1 MSSQRQ
7 YDDLNQMVEQV
18 VDQGVDA
25 CSERACVAILD
36 DDMNIARAVAAAL
49 AALPIEVRV
58 YTSKAEFTS
67 ALADLNTRV
76 GCTLVDLRLAEEYGL
91 EIIQAMSIDE
101 SSLHRPNIIISG
113 YADVSN
119 TLEAMTLGCWT
130 VLQKPIDIGLL
141 RQTVDDACHWSRAN
155 RRRIALDCEARRV
168 WSTINEK
175 ERSTIEM
182 ILDGLPNKTVA
193 ARLGVS
199 IRTVENRRKQIFMKL
214 GISSVAQLGRI
225 VATIDMDA
233 ARPRVAGRNRITDYR
248 IDHEPQ
254 NATSRIPGFTHA
266 IGLERMIAPELLS

>member
-1 MSSQRQ
+1 MSSQQ
-7 YDDLNQMVEQV
+7 SYDDLNHMVEKV
-18 VDQGVDA
+18 VEHGVEVCD
-25 CSERACVAILD
+25 ERACVAILD
-36 DDMNIARAVAAAL
+36 DDLPIARAVAAAL
-49 AALPIEVRV
+49 AALPVEVRL
-58 YTSKAEFTS
+58 YASKAEFTA
-67 ALADLNTRV
+67 ALTDLNTRV

-91 EIIQAMSIDE
+91 EVIHAMSSDE
-101 SSLHRPNIIISG
+101 ASLHRPNIIISG

-130 VLQKPIDIGLL
+130 VLQKPIEIELL
-141 RQTVDDACHWSRAN
+141 RQTVDEACRWSRTN

-175 ERSTIEM
+175 ERSTIGM

-199 IRTVENRRKQIFMKL
+199 IRTVENRRKQIFTKL

-233 ARPRVAGRNRITDYR
+233 ARSRSAGRNRITDYR
-248 IDHEPQ
+248 IDHESQRGP
-254 NATSRIPGFTHA
+254 SRIPGYAHA
-266 IGLERMIAPELLS
+266 VGLERMTSPELLS

>member
-1 MSSQRQ
+1 MSSQQ
-7 YDDLNQMVEQV
+7 SYDDLNHMVEQV
-18 VDQGVDA
+18 VDHGVEV
-25 CSERACVAILD
+25 CGERACVAILD
-36 DDMNIARAVAAAL
+36 DDLHIARAVAAAL
-49 AALPIEVRV
+49 AALPIEVRL
-58 YTSKAEFTS
+58 YTSKAEFTA
-67 ALADLNTRV
+67 ALADLNARV

-91 EIIQAMSIDE
+91 EVIHAMSNDE
-101 SSLHRPNIIISG
+101 ASLHRPNIIISG

-130 VLQKPIDIGLL
+130 VLQKPIDIRLL
-141 RQTVDDACHWSRAN
+141 RQTVEDACQWSRTN

-193 ARLGVS
+193 VRLGVS

-233 ARPRVAGRNRITDYR
+233 ARPRSVGRNRITDYR
-248 IDHEPQ
+248 LDPESQ
-254 NATSRIPGFTHA
+254 NGPSRIPGYAHA
-266 IGLERMIAPELLS
+266 VGLEQAGAPELLS